1 MPLHNGNEVDD
12 WMGLDEWNSWLNP
25 KSETRTG
32 AKSVSKKELE
42 FPAVTVCGRY
52 LISRTNAK
60 EAKLQYME
68 DLYTFLHSIPSKN
81 VSNQVKSRCYE
92 DPLCA
97 WKRFKEKCVCYQ
109 NPCDTHQC
117 DGNQHGPWCNCSKLL
132 CDWDTTRGY
141 GACQLVQNKQDEFCS
156 CRRDFEYPSYNP
168 NDSNPTIVTRNP
180 VALEIDDVTRQ

>member
-1 MPLHNGNEVDD
+1 
-12 WMGLDEWNSWLNP
+12 
-25 KSETRTG
+25 
-32 AKSVSKKELE
+32 
-42 FPAVTVCGRY
+42 
-52 LISRTNAK
+52 
-60 EAKLQYME
+60 ME

-92 DPLCA
+92 DPFCA

-117 DGNQHGPWCNCSKLL
+117 DGHQHGPWCNCSKLL

-141 GACQLVQNKQDEFCS
+141 GACQLVQNKQDDFCS

-168 NDSNPTIVTRNP
+168 NVSFKNKARSIGDVPNFCEVWFLPESVVRVVTIVGDHRCHTLRH
-180 VALEIDDVTRQ
+180 